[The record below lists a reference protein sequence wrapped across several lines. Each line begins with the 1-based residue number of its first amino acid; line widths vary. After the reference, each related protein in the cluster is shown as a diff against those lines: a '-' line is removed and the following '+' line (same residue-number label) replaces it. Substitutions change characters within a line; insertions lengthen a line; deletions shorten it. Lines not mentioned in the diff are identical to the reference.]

1 MIAFIRLCW
10 SRRNT
15 PWYDLAEEYALL
27 TKMARRCAYDLSHAA
42 FSGNSPEL
50 ADMYEGRAR
59 MWLKIFAPDGVKDY
73 RHRLYS
79 DIDKLEFRVER
90 LREFCKKNGLDP
102 EEVDDT
108 QF

>member
-27 TKMARRCAYDLSHAA
+27 TKMARRCAYDLDHAA
-42 FSGNSPEL
+42 SSIRDTRFGPRFSE
-50 ADMYEGRAR
+50 RAQ
-59 MWLKIFAPDGVKDY
+59 MWIKIFAPDGVKDY
-73 RHRLYS
+73 RHQLHN
-79 DIDKLEFRVER
+79 DMDKLEFRVER